1 MKIDLNCDLGESFGP
16 YSIGNDRAIM
26 PYISSANVACGMH
39 AGDPTTMRN
48 TILLAIENGV
58 EIGAHPGFADR
69 EGFGRKVI
77 HYPDND
83 LFNLLVYQ
91 IGALQKMVEAEKA
104 VLRHVKPHGA
114 LYNMA
119 AKDPELADVVAK
131 AVKHL
136 DPDLILVGLAGS
148 ELVRAGKEQGLKI
161 ASEIFADRRY
171 TKEGFLVPRS
181 QKGSVISDPSD
192 ALAQIEK
199 MLLNDKVQA
208 NTICIHGDHKESVQ
222 FALEMNGFLKKIGV
236 AMMPLHEICF

>member
-119 AKDPELADVVAK
+119 AKDPELADVVAR

-171 TKEGFLVPRS
+171 TKEGFL
-181 QKGSVISDPSD
+181 
-192 ALAQIEK
+192 
-199 MLLNDKVQA
+199 LLFQED
-208 NTICIHGDHKESVQ
+208 
-222 FALEMNGFLKKIGV
+222 
-236 AMMPLHEICF
+236 

>member
-119 AKDPELADVVAK
+119 AKDPELADVVAR